1 MLVAQILKTKADDGV
16 VSVPVNTPIAEVAR
30 ILSTRKIGTVVI
42 SDDGKTVQGIASE
55 RDIVNAIGR
64 HGEAGLH
71 AVIGAIMTTPVQT
84 CARADSALSVIERM
98 TAGRFRHLPVVE
110 NGEMVGLISIGDVVK
125 ARLSELSVEKD
136 ALESMIKGH

>member
-71 AVIGAIMTTPVQT
+71 AAIGAIMTTPVQT

-110 NGEMVGLISIGDVVK
+110 DGEMVGLISIGDVVK